1 MVVVDSNGQP
11 RAALVADAAL
21 GGHVYTAVRKGLAAI
36 AFREPTSEVSAQLQ
50 AHKIL
55 PAQITK
61 DMLPWAGAVPLW
73 SNGKLIGAIA
83 VSGSASSQDEA
94 CARAGAAAIAG
105 GR

>member
-1 MVVVDSNGQP
+1 MVVVDSSGQP

-21 GGHVYTAVRKGLAAI
+21 GGHIYTGVRKALAAL

-50 AHKIL
+50 AHRIQ
-55 PAQITK
+55 PAQITQ

-73 SNGKLIGAIA
+73 RNHKMIGAVA
-83 VSGSASSQDEA
+83 VSGSASTQDEA